1 MTRRL
6 ALALIDLIRRI
17 DAPTK
22 FLVMEAVPI
31 SLAAQLQNSWKNSDP
46 KLPTLA
52 IVKPGE
58 ASAKTSEGIE
68 VSVAHLRHTSPNG
81 VCVVVCEGG
90 VIAERQSINNF
101 VTVSPSQLLESKT
114 NLMLLSEAVA
124 PVRRDGPLAAIR
136 DAVVTMPAGLRPSA
150 LSVAAYFDTVAGGT
164 DPLAALPAIG
174 GFRDSASPADVR
186 SDRVRENFRLA
197 AMPRTGESSFV
208 GSYAD
213 VRRRAERVLARRAT
227 QDFTVDHFMSLLE
240 SGDDQILEA
249 VSYGEAQEI
258 LLSDKRGLT
267 AVVRQELSDFRRVMQ
282 ANRSTE
288 AAQVPWG
295 QLDGAAESLERSA
308 DRKQGA
314 RDLLDFDQGELEQ
327 VFLASTRRK
336 LLALTRDRSFQ
347 GSPGSAL
354 EVAIARGIRTLGTSP
369 KRLVL
374 VNPHPVT
381 PPTTQSAARE
391 TISLATARLRLSRVL
406 LHLESVGCE
415 VDGDLTLSP
424 LGALSDSEVEA
435 VFVDASID
443 GGTSL
448 PIVKIRLHSDQ
459 HSVTIDWSPDIDDIA
474 FLRVLVAFSSAATLY
489 LEVRPGT
496 RSDLM
501 AIASA
506 VDFETPAEEAA
517 TAGLARALRS
527 VAQDTLRDGL
537 RSERLRQ
544 WVVEWTTAVS
554 ESRGFGGG
562 RAGQG
567 ALLAGCLVSG
577 LGGRQKVA
585 LLSPLSP
592 WKAEWLATYC
602 DAGLALIEQALSS
615 FDDQSLTSDAAFET
629 AAQAIKDV
637 TAAHFPPFLR
647 LHDQDEPLLPVWE
660 SRIWSA
666 FGGNAGLATHEV
678 KAKQAVDSVLRRLL
692 RLQPEAAGHLRC
704 LALGPGSAALMLAEA
719 VRLVGEKVDGV
730 EVEAVEIF
738 AIGDWDPEDIA
749 LTEALAEADA
759 HRLAGDGKGTVALRY
774 IPNIDQAREAL
785 GGHRATVHFALL
797 TGISADDHR
806 PAVQMVKVAVPETE
820 RNCLFAPRVWQR
832 PDTEQRMLLMPPGLT
847 DAGIAWMRL
856 AEAVDDRWPENSTEL
871 TVPEMRIGAPGILD
885 ELRTV
890 HEMAMWVATL
900 DRYATRE
907 SLERVLGDEVA
918 ILHQERRLGSES
930 PVGLVVSQKAG
941 GPIDRAIGRSLRQAR
956 IVADDGEAVSLGAE
970 LRRVAA
976 QGYGI
981 LALEAA
987 TSGTGINE
995 LVGHVV
1001 GFSLLGTRSTPW
1013 PLPPG
1018 CRVLLLSLD
1027 EHPEWF
1033 MGQKRADLLALAI
1046 DLDEVGVHGA
1056 VIEVKARRSSSDRAG
1071 AEALEQLRK
1080 TLTATSFAATP
1091 DAALLARTVWL
1102 NRIAESVYAVARE
1115 SRIRLSEM
1123 ELGAIEAFRRGRST
1137 FEWAGLGL
1145 VFGPTL
1151 EDRRFSHNHPVGIEL
1166 VPIVINEVR
1175 LTQERL
1181 LDAVA
1186 TDLRELRT
1194 AEVEHSPLGGGRI
1207 RRRPESGVDR
1217 PGRSEDGSSD
1227 LEGAATASVESGS
1240 EEAAD
1245 DNRPEEASTLP
1256 TLGWDQYSSEPFT
1269 WRMVGPGGLS
1279 NAHVQIWGSAGAGK
1293 TEFIKLLLRQLNSRG
1308 NMRFGIADFKNDYG
1322 NDFPGSVSATFI
1334 DLWGRPGARFNP
1346 LALSDEDDIDTRI
1359 IEFRDSVDQAMA
1371 SYQRVGTR
1379 QRRAIEN
1386 ALRAAYREAEG
1397 EDRWPT
1403 LMDLNRHVSD
1413 EVEHILGDLT
1423 KYEIFT
1429 DGPPMS
1435 EILNGNLVF
1444 GLSRIPGN
1452 GQTTVLAAAFL
1463 LAGISLAVQSLPPVP
1478 NTLRYALVVDEA
1490 HRVSRFK
1497 ALDIMVREGRSKGL
1511 AVVLATQ
1518 SPLDLPEVVDTNAQT
1533 RICFRLSDAVVATQA
1548 AKKLDPADETLP
1560 DRIRTLGSGEAF
1572 ISLQGE
1578 RPRLITA
1585 VQNYR
1590 DGNRWLSGGL
1600 SVPPE

>member
-6 ALALIDLIRRI
+6 ALALIDLIRGF
-17 DAPTK
+17 DTPTK
-22 FLVMEAVPI
+22 FLVMEAVPE
-31 SLAAQLQNSWKNSDP
+31 SLAAQLGSNWSNSDVQ
-46 KLPTLA
+46 LPTLA
-52 IVKPGE
+52 VVQPG
-58 ASAKTSEGIE
+58 ASSAKTPEGVE
-68 VSVAHLRHTSPNG
+68 VSVAHLRHSSPRG
-81 VCVVVCEGG
+81 VCVVVCEGAN
-90 VIAERQSINNF
+90 IAERQSINGF
-101 VTVSPSQLLESKT
+101 VSVSPSELLETKS
-114 NLMLLSEAVA
+114 NLMLLSEAVT

-150 LSVAAYFDTVAGGT
+150 MSVAAYFDAVAGGT
-164 DPLAALPAIG
+164 DPLTALPAIG

-197 AMPRTGESSFV
+197 AMPRTGESSFA
-208 GSYAD
+208 GSSAEI
-213 VRRRAERVLARRAT
+213 RSRAERVLARRNT
-227 QDFTVDHFMSLLE
+227 NDFTVDQFMSLLE

-267 AVVRQELSDFRRVMQ
+267 AVVRQELSDFRRAMHE
-282 ANRSTE
+282 NRPTD

-295 QLDGAAESLERSA
+295 QLDASAESLERVA

-314 RDLLDFDQGELEQ
+314 LELLEFDGGESEQ
-327 VFLASTRRK
+327 VFLASTRSK
-336 LLALTRDRSFQ
+336 LLSLLRDRSVQ
-347 GSPGSAL
+347 GTPGSAL
-354 EVAIARGIRTLGTSP
+354 EVAVARGIRALGVSP
-369 KRLVL
+369 KHIALVA
-374 VNPHPVT
+374 PHPAS

-391 TISLATARLRLSRVL
+391 TISLAVAQLRLSRAL
-406 LHLESVGCE
+406 LHLESIGCE
-415 VDGDLTLSP
+415 VDGDLTLAP
-424 LGALSDSEVEA
+424 LGTLSDSEAESVFAEA
-435 VFVDASID
+435 AID
-443 GGTSL
+443 GGTSF
-448 PIVKIRLHSDQ
+448 PIVKMRLHSDR
-459 HSVTIDWSPDIDDIA
+459 HSVTVDWAPDIDDVA
-474 FLRVLVAFSSAATLY
+474 FLRILVAFSSVASLY
-489 LEVRPGT
+489 LEFPPGART
-496 RSDLM
+496 DLV

-506 VDFETPAEEAA
+506 VDFERPAQDPVTER
-517 TAGLARALRS
+517 LARALRS
-527 VAQDTLRDGL
+527 VAQDTLHDGL

-544 WVVEWTTAVS
+544 WVLEWTEAVT

-562 RAGQG
+562 RTGQG
-567 ALLAGCLVSG
+567 ALIAGCLVSG
-577 LGGRQKVA
+577 LGGRQKTVQ
-585 LLSPLSP
+585 LSPLSP
-592 WKAEWLATYC
+592 WKSEWLASYS
-602 DAGLALIEQALSS
+602 DAGLALIQEALSS
-615 FDDQSLTSDAAFET
+615 FEDQSLTSELALNT

-647 LHDQDEPLLPVWE
+647 LHDQDEPLLPVRE
-660 SRIWSA
+660 SRVWSA

-692 RLQPEAAGHLRC
+692 RLQPEAAGHLKC

-719 VRLVGEKVDGV
+719 VSLAGEKVDGV
-730 EVEAVEIF
+730 EVEIIEIF
-738 AIGDWDPEDIA
+738 AIGERDPED
-749 LTEALAEADA
+749 LALAEALAKADA
-759 HRLAGDGKGTVALRY
+759 HRSESDGKGTVELRY
-774 IPNIDQAREAL
+774 IQDISEAREVL
-785 GGHRATVHFALL
+785 GARKATVHFALL
-797 TGISADDHR
+797 TGISADEHR
-806 PAVQMVKVAVPETE
+806 PAVQMVQVAVPEVEWT
-820 RNCLFAPRVWQR
+820 CLFAPRVWQR
-832 PDTEQRMLLMPPGLT
+832 PDSEQRMLLMPPGLT
-847 DAGIAWMRL
+847 DAGVAWMRL
-856 AEAVDDRWPENSTEL
+856 AEAVDDRWPDSPTVLN
-871 TVPEMRIGAPGILD
+871 VPEMRIGAPGIAD
-885 ELRTV
+885 ELRTI

-930 PVGLVVSQKAG
+930 PVGLVVSQRAG
-941 GPIDRAIGRSLRQAR
+941 GPVDRAIGRSLRQAR
-956 IVADDGEAVSLGAE
+956 IVEDDGVAVSLGAE
-970 LRRVAA
+970 LRKVAA

-1001 GFSLLGTRSTPW
+1001 GFSLLGTASTPW

-1056 VIEVKARRSSSDRAG
+1056 VIEVKARRSSSDRAS

-1091 DAALLARTVWL
+1091 NTALLASAVWL

-1115 SRIRLSEM
+1115 SRIRLSAM
-1123 ELGAIEAFRRGRST
+1123 ELQTIEAFRRGRST
-1137 FEWAGLGL
+1137 LEWAGLGL

-1151 EDRRFSHNHPVGIEL
+1151 EDRRVVHHHSVGSEL
-1166 VPIVINEVR
+1166 VPIAMNEVR

-1181 LDAVA
+1181 ADAVA
-1186 TDLRELRT
+1186 TDLTELRT
-1194 AEVEHSPLGGGRI
+1194 AHAENAPLGGGRI
-1207 RRRPESGVDR
+1207 RRRPEIGVDSPER
-1217 PGRSEDGSSD
+1217 TQAGSSD
-1227 LEGAATASVESGS
+1227 LEGRATAGTEPDSDDG
-1240 EEAAD
+1240 AD
-1245 DNRPEEASTLP
+1245 ANRPEETSALP
-1256 TLGWDQYSSEPFT
+1256 ILGWDQYSSEAFT

-1293 TEFIKLLLRQLNSRG
+1293 TEFIKMLLRQLNSRG

-1346 LALSDEDDIDTRI
+1346 LALGEEDDIDTRV

-1371 SYQRVGTR
+1371 SYQRLGTR

-1386 ALRAAYREAEG
+1386 SLRAAYRETEG

-1403 LMDLNRHVSD
+1403 LMDLNRHISD
-1413 EVEHILGDLT
+1413 EIEHILGDLT
-1423 KYEIFT
+1423 RYEIFT
-1429 DGPPMS
+1429 DGPPMG
-1435 EILNGNLVF
+1435 EILDENLVF
-1444 GLSRIPGN
+1444 GLNRIPGN

-1463 LAGISLAVQSLPPVP
+1463 MAGISLAVQSLPPVP
-1478 NTLRYALVVDEA
+1478 NTLRYALIVDEA

-1511 AVVLATQ
+1511 AVILATQ

-1533 RICFRLSDAVVATQA
+1533 RICFRLSDAVVAAQA

-1590 DGNRWLSGGL
+1590 DGDRWMDGGL
-1600 SVPPE
+1600 SAPPE